1 MPVSTFTGLQTSLR
15 GLIAQQEALDTTAHN
30 ISNASTKG
38 YSRQEVLMSASR
50 ALSIVTGS
58 TEGGQDAAQLGT
70 GVDVDGFAR
79 ARDKFLDLQYR
90 TQAMRLGG
98 LAARVEGMETIEGAL
113 AEPSETGISQ
123 ELQTYWSA
131 WEGLANNPE
140 DPASRQA
147 VVEAG
152 KALATSLGELNGQ
165 LTEAAE
171 VAEAQFQAIAG
182 EGGEVEQ
189 MAKEIALLNG
199 AIRSATTS
207 GSEPN
212 DLLDR
217 RDLLLDELSELGQV
231 SVTEAADGTVEV
243 GFGDAAAPLV
253 EGTEVNWPQELTEP
267 KGKLGA
273 LLELTREGGTIESF
287 RKELNAF
294 AETLANS
301 VNTIH
306 TEAGGPPF
314 FSYTA
319 GEGAASLEV
328 AVDAAEVQTSKDGSI
343 GGNEI
348 ATEIGA
354 LRGGASDRAYA
365 AFVTRVGTEM
375 VEARNGET
383 NAQALLN
390 TVEERRESVSGVSL
404 DEEMTNL
411 TSFQRGYE
419 ASARAMSALD
429 EALNVLINRTGRVGL

>member
-1 MPVSTFTGLQTSLR
+1 MPVSTFAGLQTSLR
-15 GLIAQQEALDTTAHN
+15 GLIAQQEALDTTSHN
-30 ISNASTKG
+30 IANASTKG
-38 YSRQEVLMSASR
+38 YSRQEVLLSASR

-58 TEGGQDAAQLGT
+58 TEGGSQNAQLGT
-70 GVDVDGFAR
+70 GVDVNGFAR
-79 ARDKFLDLQYR
+79 ARDRFLDLQYR

-98 LAARVEGMETIEGAL
+98 LATRVQGMETIEGAL

-152 KALATSLGELNGQ
+152 KAVATSLGGLNGQ

-199 AIRSATTS
+199 SIRSATTS

-217 RDLLLDELSELGQV
+217 RDLLLDELSEMGQV
-231 SVTEAADGTVEV
+231 SVTENNDGTIEV
-243 GFGDAAAPLV
+243 GFGDAATPLV
-253 EGTEVNWPQELTEP
+253 EGTEVNWPQEVVEP

-273 LLELTREGGTIESF
+273 LLELTRAGGTIESF
-287 RKELNAF
+287 RTELNAF
-294 AETLANS
+294 AESLANS
-301 VNTIH
+301 VNAIH
-306 TEAGGPPF
+306 AEAGGPAF
-314 FSYTA
+314 FSFTA
-319 GEGAASLEV
+319 GEGAATLAV
-328 AVDAAEVQTSKDGSI
+328 AVDAEEVQTAKDGSV
-343 GGNEI
+343 GGNDI
-348 ATEIGA
+348 ATAIGA
-354 LRGGASDRAYA
+354 LRGGAADRAYA
-365 AFVTRVGTEM
+365 SFVTRVGTEM

-429 EALNVLINRTGRVGL
+429 EALSVLINRTGKVGL

>member
-1 MPVSTFTGLQTSLR
+1 MPVSTFAGLQTSLR
-15 GLIAQQEALDTTAHN
+15 GLIAQQEALDTTSHN
-30 ISNASTKG
+30 IANASTKG

-58 TEGGQDAAQLGT
+58 TDPGENHAQLGT
-70 GVDVDGFAR
+70 GVDVDGITR
-79 ARDKFLDLQYR
+79 ARDRFLDLQYR
-90 TQAMRLGG
+90 AQAMRLGG
-98 LAARVEGMETIEGAL
+98 LATRVQGLETIEGAL
-113 AEPSETGISQ
+113 SEPGETGISQ
-123 ELQTYWSA
+123 ELQTFWSD
-131 WEGLANNPE
+131 WEGLANDPE
-140 DPASRQA
+140 DSASRQA
-147 VVEAG
+147 VIEAG
-152 KALATSLGELNGQ
+152 KALATSLAELNSQ
-165 LTEAAE
+165 LTNAAE

-182 EGGEVEQ
+182 VGGEVEGI
-189 MAKEIALLNG
+189 AKEIALLNG

-231 SVTEAADGTVEV
+231 SVTENENGTIEV

-253 EGTEVNWPQELTEP
+253 EGTEVTWPQELVEP

-273 LLELTREGGTIESF
+273 LLELTDEGGTIESF
-287 RKELNAF
+287 RSEINAF
-294 AETLANS
+294 AEKLADS
-301 VNTIH
+301 VNAIH
-306 TEAGGPPF
+306 TEGGGPAF
-314 FSYTA
+314 FSYEA
-319 GEGAASLEV
+319 GKGAATLQV
-328 AVDAAEVQTSKDGSI
+328 AVSAKEVETAKDGSV
-343 GGNEI
+343 GGNDI
-348 ATEIGA
+348 ATKIGA
-354 LRGGASDRAYA
+354 LRGGAVDRAYA
-365 AFVTRVGTEM
+365 AFVTRVGTET

>member
-15 GLIAQQEALDTTAHN
+15 GLIAQQEALDTTSHN
-30 ISNASTKG
+30 IANASTKG

-58 TEGGQDAAQLGT
+58 TEGGAQNAQLGT

-79 ARDKFLDLQYR
+79 ARDRFLDLQYR
-90 TQAMRLGG
+90 AQAMRLGG
-98 LAARVEGMETIEGAL
+98 LSTRVQGLETIEGAL
-113 AEPSETGISQ
+113 AEPGETGISQ
-123 ELQTYWSA
+123 ELQTFWSD

-140 DPASRQA
+140 DTASRQA
-147 VVEAG
+147 VIEAG
-152 KALATSLGELNGQ
+152 KAIATNLSELNGQ
-165 LTEAAE
+165 LTGAAE
-171 VAEAQFQAIAG
+171 VAEAEFASIAG
-182 EGGEVEQ
+182 AGGEVEA

-199 AIRSATTS
+199 AIRSATTA
-207 GSEPN
+207 GAEPN

-217 RDLLLDELSELGQV
+217 RDLILDELSEMGQV
-231 SVTEAADGTVEV
+231 SVTENADGTIEV

-253 EGTEVNWPQELTEP
+253 EGTEVNWPQELVEP

-273 LLELTREGGTIESF
+273 LLELTRAGGTIESF
-287 RKELNAF
+287 RSELNAF
-294 AETLANS
+294 AENLANS
-301 VNTIH
+301 VNAIH
-306 TEAGGPPF
+306 TEGGGPAF
-314 FSYTA
+314 FSYKA
-319 GEGAASLEV
+319 GEAISSLAV
-328 AVDAAEVQTSKDGSI
+328 AVTAKEVQTAKSGSV
-343 GGNEI
+343 GGNDI
-348 ATEIGA
+348 AAKIGA
-354 LRGGASDRAYA
+354 LRGGAVDRAYA

-411 TSFQRGYE
+411 TAFQRGYE

>member
-15 GLIAQQEALDTTAHN
+15 GLIAQQEALDTTSHN
-30 ISNASTKG
+30 IANASTKG
-38 YSRQEVLMSASR
+38 YSRQEVLLSASR

-58 TEGGQDAAQLGT
+58 TEGGSQNAQLGT
-70 GVDVDGFAR
+70 GVDVNGFAR
-79 ARDKFLDLQYR
+79 ARDRFLDLQYR

-98 LAARVEGMETIEGAL
+98 LATRVQGMETIEGAL

-199 AIRSATTS
+199 SIRSATTS

-217 RDLLLDELSELGQV
+217 RDLLLDELSEMGQV
-231 SVTEAADGTVEV
+231 SVTENNDGTIEV
-243 GFGDAAAPLV
+243 GFGDAATPLV
-253 EGTEVNWPQELTEP
+253 EGTEVNWPQEVVEP

-273 LLELTREGGTIESF
+273 LLELTRAGGTIESF
-287 RKELNAF
+287 RTELNAF
-294 AETLANS
+294 AESLANS
-301 VNTIH
+301 VNAIH
-306 TEAGGPPF
+306 TEAGGPAF
-314 FSYTA
+314 FSFTA
-319 GEGAASLEV
+319 GEGAATLAV
-328 AVDAAEVQTSKDGSI
+328 AVDAAEVQTAKDGSV
-343 GGNEI
+343 GGNDI
-348 ATEIGA
+348 ATAIGA
-354 LRGGASDRAYA
+354 LRGGAADRSYA
-365 AFVTRVGTEM
+365 SFVTRVGTEM

>member
-1 MPVSTFTGLQTSLR
+1 MPVSTFAGLQTSLR
-15 GLIAQQEALDTTAHN
+15 GLIAQQEALDTTSHN
-30 ISNASTKG
+30 IANASTKG
-38 YSRQEVLMSASR
+38 YSRQEVLLSASR

-70 GVDVDGFAR
+70 GVDVDGITR
-79 ARDKFLDLQYR
+79 ARDRFLDLQYR
-90 TQAMRLGG
+90 AQAMRLGG
-98 LAARVEGMETIEGAL
+98 LAATVQGLESIEGAL
-113 AEPSETGISQ
+113 AEPGETGISQ
-123 ELQTYWSA
+123 ELQTFWSD

-140 DPASRQA
+140 DTASRQA
-147 VVEAG
+147 VIEAG
-152 KALATSLGELNGQ
+152 KALATSLAELNSQ
-165 LTEAAE
+165 LTNAAE

-182 EGGEVEQ
+182 EGGEVEAI
-189 MAKEIALLNG
+189 AKEIALLNG

-231 SVTEAADGTVEV
+231 SVTENKDGTIEV

-253 EGTEVNWPQELTEP
+253 EGTEVNWPQELVEP
-267 KGKLGA
+267 KGKAGA
-273 LLELTREGGTIESF
+273 LLQMTREGGTIESF
-287 RKELNAF
+287 RNELNAF

-328 AVDAAEVQTSKDGSI
+328 AVDAAEVQTSKDGSV

-348 ATEIGA
+348 ATEI
-354 LRGGASDRAYA
+354 
-365 AFVTRVGTEM
+365 
-375 VEARNGET
+375 
-383 NAQALLN
+383 
-390 TVEERRESVSGVSL
+390 
-404 DEEMTNL
+404 
-411 TSFQRGYE
+411 
-419 ASARAMSALD
+419 
-429 EALNVLINRTGRVGL
+429 

>member
-1 MPVSTFTGLQTSLR
+1 MPVSTFSGLQTSLR
-15 GLIAQQEALDTTAHN
+15 GLIAQQEALDTTSHN
-30 ISNASTKG
+30 IANASTKG
-38 YSRQEVLMSASR
+38 YSRQEVLLSASR

-58 TEGGQDAAQLGT
+58 TEGGSQNAQLGT
-70 GVDVDGFAR
+70 GVDVNGFAR
-79 ARDKFLDLQYR
+79 ARDRFLDLQYR
-90 TQAMRLGG
+90 TQSMRLGG
-98 LAARVEGMETIEGAL
+98 LATRVQGMETIEGAL

-131 WEGLANNPE
+131 WEGLANSPE

-152 KALATSLGELNGQ
+152 KAIATSLGGLNGQ

-199 AIRSATTS
+199 SIRSATTS

-217 RDLLLDELSELGQV
+217 RDLLLDELSEMGQV
-231 SVTEAADGTVEV
+231 SVTENNDGTIEV
-243 GFGDAAAPLV
+243 GFGDAATPLV
-253 EGTEVNWPQELTEP
+253 EGTEVNWPQEVVEP

-273 LLELTREGGTIESF
+273 LLELTRAGGTIESF
-287 RKELNAF
+287 RTELNAF
-294 AETLANS
+294 AESLANS
-301 VNTIH
+301 VNAIH
-306 TEAGGPPF
+306 TEAGGPAF
-314 FSYTA
+314 FSFTA
-319 GEGAASLEV
+319 GEGAATLAV
-328 AVDAAEVQTSKDGSI
+328 AVDAEEVQTAKDGSV
-343 GGNEI
+343 GGNDI
-348 ATEIGA
+348 ATAIGA
-354 LRGGASDRAYA
+354 LRGGAADRSYA
-365 AFVTRVGTEM
+365 SFVTRVGTEM

>member
-15 GLIAQQEALDTTAHN
+15 GLIAQQEALDTTSHN
-30 ISNASTKG
+30 IANASTKG
-38 YSRQEVLMSASR
+38 YSRQEVLLSASR

-58 TEGGQDAAQLGT
+58 TDGGQDAAQLGT
-70 GVDVDGFAR
+70 GVDVDGITR
-79 ARDKFLDLQYR
+79 ARDHFLDLQYR
-90 TQAMRLGG
+90 AQAMRLGG
-98 LAARVEGMETIEGAL
+98 LAATVQGLETIEGAL
-113 AEPSETGISQ
+113 AEPGETGISQ
-123 ELQTYWSA
+123 ELQTFWSD
-131 WEGLANNPE
+131 WEGLANSPE
-140 DPASRQA
+140 DAASRQA

-152 KALATSLGELNGQ
+152 KALATSLAELNGQ
-165 LTEAAE
+165 LTDAAE
-171 VAEAQFQAIAG
+171 LAEAEFGAIAG

-189 MAKEIALLNG
+189 IAKEIASLNG
-199 AIRSATTS
+199 AIRSAKTG

-231 SVTEAADGTVEV
+231 SVTENANGTDEV

-253 EGTEVNWPQELTEP
+253 EGTEVNWPQELVEP

-273 LLELTREGGTIESF
+273 LLDLTREGGTIESF
-287 RKELNAF
+287 RNELNAF
-294 AETLANS
+294 AEGLANS
-301 VNTIH
+301 VNAIH

-314 FSYTA
+314 FSFTA
-319 GEGAASLEV
+319 GEGAATLAV

-383 NAQALLN
+383 NAQTLLN

>member
-30 ISNASTKG
+30 IANASTKG
-38 YSRQEVLMSASR
+38 YSRQEVLLSASR

-70 GVDVDGFAR
+70 GVDVDGISR
-79 ARDKFLDLQYR
+79 ARDHFLDLQYR
-90 TQAMRLGG
+90 AQAMRLGG
-98 LAARVEGMETIEGAL
+98 LAATVQGLETIEGAL
-113 AEPSETGISQ
+113 AEPGETGISQ
-123 ELQTYWSA
+123 ELQTFWSD
-131 WEGLANNPE
+131 WEGLANSPE
-140 DPASRQA
+140 DAASRQA

-152 KALATSLGELNGQ
+152 KALATSLAELNGQ
-165 LTEAAE
+165 LTDAAE
-171 VAEAQFQAIAG
+171 LAEAEFGAIAG

-189 MAKEIALLNG
+189 IAKEIASLNG
-199 AIRSATTS
+199 AISSAKTG

-231 SVTEAADGTVEV
+231 SVTENANGTDEV

-253 EGTEVNWPQELTEP
+253 EGTEVNWPQELVEP

-273 LLELTREGGTIESF
+273 LLDLTREGGTIESF
-287 RKELNAF
+287 RDELNAF
-294 AETLANS
+294 AEGLANS
-301 VNTIH
+301 VNAIH

-365 AFVTRVGTEM
+365 AFVTRIGAQM

-383 NAQALLN
+383 NAQTLLN